1 MKSYKL
7 FREQKT
13 QYGYHLYWFNVI
25 STKIPASFSKRN
37 WQADSKI
44 YVEMQRI

>member
-13 QYGYHLYWFNVI
+13 QYCYQRYWFKVI
-25 STKIPASFSKRN
+25 STKIPASFSNRN